1 MFVCYNRG
9 GKIDVILIPLFKK
22 ERVSNHAI
30 LHTYGTCTAKE
41 ICYGNQ
47 TKHKRLVA
55 IETGKLWFEAERR
68 TTNSVTFLFAC
79 CVYFTFQ
86 ALLSFQ
92 RAIDQVVLKCYAMEI
107 LCLLISI

>member
-9 GKIDVILIPLFKK
+9 GKIDVILIPLFKS

-30 LHTYGTCTAKE
+30 PHNYGTCTAKE

-47 TKHKRLVA
+47 TKYKRLVA

-68 TTNSVTFLFAC
+68 TTSSVTFCSRVVFILHFKRC
-79 CVYFTFQ
+79 CHFNEQLIKLYLNVMLWKSYVY
-86 ALLSFQ
+86 
-92 RAIDQVVLKCYAMEI
+92 
-107 LCLLISI
+107 